1 VLDFAAGGTQITPM
15 ITPLKRPDRRVLRT
29 REALL
34 AAGYALFAERGL
46 HDVSID
52 QIIDRAGISK
62 QTFYNHFSD
71 KQALARD
78 IYHAIRTE
86 VEAEVEA
93 INRDVADPAQ
103 RLARGTCVYVRTAL
117 NDPDHIRF
125 IARMLVEEGEVTDS
139 ANRGIIGDLSAG
151 LAQGRFVVRTLDT
164 AAAYVL
170 GASEPLL
177 LSVSA
182 HRDKVQAIAMAQEYL
197 TLILRGLSV
206 PALEAELIAAQAAN
220 LLIR

>member
-1 VLDFAAGGTQITPM
+1 VGARAPA
-15 ITPLKRPDRRVLRT
+15 KRPDRRVART

-34 AAGYALFAERGL
+34 QAGYALFAERGL

-52 QIIDRAGISK
+52 DIIARAKTSK

-71 KQALARD
+71 KHALAQD
-78 IYHAIRTE
+78 IYHAIRSE
-86 VEAEVEA
+86 VEAEVAA
-93 INRDVADPAQ
+93 INRDIVDPAQ
-103 RLARGTCVYVRTAL
+103 RLARGTCIYVRTAL

-125 IARMLVEEGEVTDS
+125 IARMLVTK
-139 ANRGIIGDLSAG
+139 G
-151 LAQGRFVVRTLDT
+151 LAKGRFVVRTLDT
-164 AAAYVL
+164 AAAFVI

-177 LSVSA
+177 LAVSD
-182 HRDKVQAIAMAQEYL
+182 HRNQTQAIAMAQDYL

-220 LLIR
+220 LLIASMR

>member
-1 VLDFAAGGTQITPM
+1 MEIVDGGAMGTAM
-15 ITPLKRPDRRVLRT
+15 KRPDRRVVRT

-34 AAGYALFAERGL
+34 EAGYALFAERGL
-46 HDVSID
+46 HNVSID
-52 QIIDRAGISK
+52 EIIERAKTSK

-71 KQALARD
+71 KQALARE
-78 IYHAIRTE
+78 IYHAIRSE
-86 VEAEVEA
+86 VEAEVKA
-93 INRDVADPAQ
+93 INHDIDDPAQ
-103 RLARGTCVYVRTAL
+103 RLARGTCIYVRTAL

-125 IARMLVEEGEVTDS
+125 IARMLVEEGQVTDS
-139 ANRGIIGDLSAG
+139 ANRGIIDDLAAG
-151 LAQGRFVVRTLDT
+151 LAKGRFVVRTLDT

-177 LSVSA
+177 LSVSG

-220 LLIR
+220 LLIQ